1 VDTLDLVSADNGVL
15 EGGAILEDE
24 DGVLIAAF
32 LLAAAL
38 DATAVGL
45 HTAVEGAADGLG
57 GGVGH
62 AALGGGDG
70 EGGALVEGLV
80 GGGIMG
86 GGKGRGEEEREE
98 KKRLIHCDD

>member
-1 VDTLDLVSADNGVL
+1 MVGADNGVL
-15 EGGAILEDE
+15 EGGAVLEDE
-24 DGVLIAAF
+24 DGVLLAAF
-32 LLAAAL
+32 LLAGAL

-45 HTAVEGAADGLG
+45 QTAVEGAADGLG

-70 EGGALVEGLV
+70 EGGALLESLV
-80 GGGIMG
+80 RGGIMG